1 MRRADYLDKVAKALH
16 HARNGDIEQVHLN
29 HEIEVNRD
37 ALSLDV
43 YRRLRPQSP
52 SPYRYLLNSSDLTL
66 VGASPE
72 SFLRIEAGR
81 INMPPIAGSTPRGKT
96 PEEDAPIVQRLCTDE
111 KELAERLLLVD
122 LCPNDIGRVCKLG
135 PLEERRSFAPGAG
148 FAEAPLRPRVWAWCK
163 RTRREATFRVAR
175 LQRLVREREGGAT
188 R

>member
-1 MRRADYLDKVAKALH
+1 M
-16 HARNGDIEQVHLN
+16 HLK
-29 HEIEVNRD
+29 HEIEVNTD

-81 INMPPIAGSTPRGKT
+81 INMRPIARTSSRGKT

-111 KELAERLLLVD
+111 KELAERLMLVD
-122 LCPNDIGRVCKLG
+122 LCRNDIGRVCELG
-135 PLEERRSFAPGAG
+135 PLEERLSFALGAG
-148 FAEAPLRPRVWAWCK
+148 FAEDPLRPRVWAWCT
-163 RTRREATFRVAR
+163 RTPRAATERVAR
-175 LQRLVREREGGAT
+175 LQRLVREREEGST